1 MISIKQMFLGF
12 LMLAAVSGLRAFGDQ
27 QPTNSG
33 RQSDKMPVHS
43 KPKEK
48 TEKFIADIIDERSVT
63 RVQWLTF
70 SGDQKIGG
78 VRKANDDSSNS
89 LDLEN
94 IKKIEVKERLHEEKV
109 RYPNMIFALVEVTFK
124 SGVKD
129 VYLFPQD
136 IVICAEEID
145 PKCPAGPTECPK
157 GEKAWHLNT
166 INKIE
171 ILDDP
176 SKPLATIPVEKKET
190 ESCPSRPQEES
201 MSKTVTTTQSL
212 EDFQEKKHDPVL
224 EKKEYKEMELKLVD
238 KNGQKF
244 EEKTIM
250 GTAKDVVKAAIVF
263 IKTIFEAIKRWIW

>member
-1 MISIKQMFLGF
+1 MFLGF
-12 LMLAAVSGLRAFGDQ
+12 LMLAAVSSLQAFGDQ

-33 RQSDKMPVHS
+33 RQSDKMPVFS

-78 VRKANDDSSNS
+78 IRKANDDSSNS

-94 IKKIEVKERLHEEKV
+94 IKKIEVKERFYEEKI

-129 VYLFPQD
+129 TYLFPQD
-136 IVICAEEID
+136 VVICAEEID

-171 ILDDP
+171 LLDDP
-176 SKPLATIPVEKKET
+176 SKPLATIPVVEKKET

-201 MSKTVTTTQSL
+201 MSKTVTTTQAL
-212 EDFQEKKHDPVL
+212 EDFQEKKPDAVL

-244 EEKTIM
+244 EEKTVM
-250 GTAKDVVKAAIVF
+250 GTAKDVVKAVIVF
-263 IKTIFEAIKRWIW
+263 IKAIFEAIKRWIW

>member
-12 LMLAAVSGLRAFGDQ
+12 LMLAAVGGLQAFGDQ

-48 TEKFIADIIDERSVT
+48 TEKFIADITDEHSVI

-78 VRKANDDSSNS
+78 LRKENDDSSNA

-94 IKKIEVKERLHEEKV
+94 IKQIEVKERFHEVK

-129 VYLFPQD
+129 TYLFPQD
-136 IVICAEEID
+136 VVICAEEID

-171 ILDDP
+171 LLDDP
-176 SKPLATIPVEKKET
+176 SKPLAFIPVEKKAT

-201 MSKTVTTTQSL
+201 MSKTVTTTQAV

-224 EKKEYKEMELKLVD
+224 EKKEYKEMELKITD

-244 EEKTIM
+244 EEKTVM
-250 GTAKDVVKAAIVF
+250 GTAKDVVKAVIVF
-263 IKTIFEAIKRWIW
+263 IKAIFEAIKRWVW